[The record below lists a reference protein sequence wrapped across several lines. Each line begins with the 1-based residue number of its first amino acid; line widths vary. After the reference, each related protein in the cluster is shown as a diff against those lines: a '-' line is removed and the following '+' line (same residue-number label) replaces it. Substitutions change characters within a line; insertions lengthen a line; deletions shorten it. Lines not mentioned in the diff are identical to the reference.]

1 MSTRRPLPEINGV
14 RRALL
19 QVGAVGLTGLS
30 LPRLLA
36 AEEEQAVAPRVK
48 SVLLIYL
55 DGGPSHIDMLDMKPA
70 AAAEIRGPYQPI
82 ATSVPGTQ
90 VCEHLP
96 QIAGQMHR
104 ILQVR
109 SVRHE
114 ETVHDPA
121 VYQML
126 TGYKH
131 ISSAGDLRVEP
142 TDHPHMAAAFS
153 QADRSPVVMPR
164 AIQTPDLMRM
174 GGRQL
179 PGQNAGILSPAFN
192 PILIPVSRA
201 GEVQPPNFRGAEA
214 LSRERLV
221 GRSRLVERFNAEL
234 RQLTALGHAGRLDAF
249 RQQALDI
256 VSSPHVQQAFDLD
269 REPAAVRD
277 RYGRHRHGQA
287 VLLARRLVEAGAR
300 FVTVYWGNEEQDWAD
315 GRGKQLANNPWDT
328 HRNHFPL
335 TKESLCPRADQAIA
349 ALLEDLA
356 QRGLLETTLVVWMG
370 DFGRTPTISKPWASR
385 DHWPHAFTILLA
397 GGGTRGG
404 EIYGKTDKHAAEV
417 TEKPVSPADITATL
431 FDALGINPAAA
442 VPTPAGKSH
451 PLSTGRVVR
460 EWFA

>member
-1 MSTRRPLPEINGV
+1 MTLESTRR
-14 RRALL
+14 RALV
-19 QVGAVGLTGLS
+19 QIGALGLCGLS
-30 LPRLLA
+30 LPRVLQA
-36 AEEEQAVAPRVK
+36 AVEQPRNVPRVQ
-48 SVLLIYL
+48 SVILVYL
-55 DGGPSHIDMLDMKPA
+55 DGGPSHIDLFDMRPQA
-70 AAAEIRGPYQPI
+70 TAEVRGPFRPM

-96 QIAGQMHR
+96 GMAAQMHR

-131 ISSAGDLRVEP
+131 LSSAGDLKVEP

-153 QADRSPVVMPR
+153 QADGVPVVMPR
-164 AIQTPDLMRM
+164 AMQTPDLMRM
-174 GGRQL
+174 GGRLL
-179 PGQNAGILSPAFN
+179 PGQNGGILSPAFQ
-192 PILIPVSRA
+192 PILVPVSRD
-201 GEVQPPNFRGAEA
+201 GHVQPPNFRGAEQ
-214 LSRERLV
+214 LTRERLM
-221 GRSRLVERFNAEL
+221 GRTRLVEQFNAEL
-234 RQLTALGHAGRLDAF
+234 AELERVGQSGRLDSF

-256 VSSPHVQQAFDLD
+256 VSSPHAQRAFDLD
-269 REPAAVRD
+269 LEPAATRE

-287 VLLARRLVEAGAR
+287 VLLARRLVEAGTR

-335 TKESLCPRADQAIA
+335 TKESLCPRADQTLS
-349 ALLEDLA
+349 ALIEDLA
-356 QRGLLETTLVVWMG
+356 QRGLLESTLVVWMG

-404 EIYGKTDKHAAEV
+404 EVYGRTDKQAAEV
-417 TEKPVSPADITATL
+417 VDKPVSPADITATL
-431 FDALGINPAAA
+431 FAALGVDPASAIA
-442 VPTPAGKSH
+442 TAAGKLH
-451 PLSTGRVVR
+451 RLSSGKVVS
-460 EWFA
+460 EWFGRPLGS